1 MTRLSPAFRVRVWLR
16 ETIQYTI
23 VTDETIESLRNGTNS
38 SQFTAAALTWIF
50 LLLASAAIPWTRF
63 VWGSASSGITFSLLH
78 TRNGIWSQS
87 WWTFSDITGYPDL
100 AIANNAATSRKLR
113 RAPPGVR
120 NSVLWKYQ
128 LDFYA
133 SYSGLFYEV
142 VVDDLR
148 KTLQYKSFGVYAV
161 WSWLSC
167 VLSCWGFFFGIFFIS
182 LTCLTQ
188 ASCICRRH
196 KEFWLIWCMIHA
208 IQLVFLLS
216 VNL

>member
-128 LDFYA
+128 LDFD
-133 SYSGLFYEV
+133 EV
-142 VVDDLR
+142 VVDDHDLR
-148 KTLQYKSFGVYAV
+148 KMLQYIMQPEVDFCVF
-161 WSWLSC
+161 C
-167 VLSCWGFFFGIFFIS
+167 VLMCPFFVIS
-182 LTCLTQ
+182 
-188 ASCICRRH
+188 IR
-196 KEFWLIWCMIHA
+196 
-208 IQLVFLLS
+208 FL
-216 VNL
+216 